1 KVAKIHSPSRLMR
14 DEVGKFLSLGV
25 AVGIT
30 ENEDVAAKAMGNMI
44 SNIRSKVNDFKIL
57 MPDTLTDSTVTMN
70 STSELK
76 LSSFDTTNDLLRRI
90 LNRDQVV
97 VLDTGEVV
105 GHTKDLFNTAF
116 GEDIQN
122 KSRWS

>member
-1 KVAKIHSPSRLMR
+1 M
-14 DEVGKFLSLGV
+14 DGKFLSLGV

-57 MPDTLTDSTVTMN
+57 MPDMLSDSTVTMN
-70 STSELK
+70 STSEMK
-76 LSSFDTTNDLLRRI
+76 LSSFDTTNDLLRGI